1 MCLANSAR
9 SQIAEGLANNL
20 LPTNFIVQSA
30 GSHPTTVNSFAIK
43 VMQEINIDISRYHS
57 KSYDALPNSFKENLD
72 LVITLCKEEI
82 CPILPGNVKHLKWP
96 FEDPVGNFNNNDD
109 VSFSKF
115 GDTRDKIKEK
125 ILYIESILKDEKN

>member
-1 MCLANSAR
+1 MMKTGAWFSYEDEKIGQGRENAK
-9 SQIAEGLANNL
+9 
-20 LPTNFIVQSA
+20 NF
-30 GSHPTTVNSFAIK
+30 
-43 VMQEINIDISRYHS
+43 
-57 KSYDALPNSFKENLD
+57 FKENLD

-115 GDTRDKIKEK
+115 RDTRDKIKEK